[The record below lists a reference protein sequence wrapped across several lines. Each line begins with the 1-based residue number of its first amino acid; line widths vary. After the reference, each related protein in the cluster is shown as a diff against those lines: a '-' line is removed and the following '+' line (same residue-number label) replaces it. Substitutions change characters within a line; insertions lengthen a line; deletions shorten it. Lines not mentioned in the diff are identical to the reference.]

1 MYLGLDCSTLAIHGT
16 ILDNEEQIVS
26 IHKWGSKKKT
36 FDERFPEILVDF
48 SKDLSKIK
56 VTKSFIEA
64 AIFIQNPKTT
74 IAIAHV
80 VGAVWFALIKEGIDT
95 VIIDNRQ
102 WKKNILDKG
111 NASKI
116 DIKNF
121 AIDKWGDIFPEQDYA
136 DAACIALLNKRSS

>member
-36 FDERFPEILVDF
+36 FGERFPEILVDF

-80 VGAVWFALIKEGIDT
+80 VGAVW
-95 VIIDNRQ
+95 
-102 WKKNILDKG
+102 
-111 NASKI
+111 S
-116 DIKNF
+116 
-121 AIDKWGDIFPEQDYA
+121 P
-136 DAACIALLNKRSS
+136 